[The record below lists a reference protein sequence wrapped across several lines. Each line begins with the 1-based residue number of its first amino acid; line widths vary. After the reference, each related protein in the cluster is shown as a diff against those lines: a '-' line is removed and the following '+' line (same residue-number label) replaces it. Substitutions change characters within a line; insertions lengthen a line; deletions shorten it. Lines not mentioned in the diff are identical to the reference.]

1 MAARQKT
8 NLTNMCHEKIKSIH
22 EIQNTYQKNVSNQSC
37 KFILKYFDFS
47 FFVSKKNKKIKS
59 DEI

>member
-1 MAARQKT
+1 
-8 NLTNMCHEKIKSIH
+8 MCHEKIKSIH

-47 FFVSKKNKKIKS
+47 FFCFKKKLKKYKKIKS